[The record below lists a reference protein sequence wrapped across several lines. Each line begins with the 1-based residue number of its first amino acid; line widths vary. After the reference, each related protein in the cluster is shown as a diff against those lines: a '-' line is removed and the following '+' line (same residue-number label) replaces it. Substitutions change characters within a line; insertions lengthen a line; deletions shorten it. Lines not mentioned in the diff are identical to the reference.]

1 MSLEGAGY
9 RTWQGRL
16 QSPWWGALSIVRI
29 SLALILRRWL
39 FWILLA
45 LGAMNFLYHFAFIY
59 LKATLVVQDRGM
71 ARFLDEFKVTGSGEA
86 FLDFMHAQAAITT
99 LLLAFAG
106 SLLIGAD
113 YRRGG
118 MIFYLSRSMDARH
131 YIVGKLLAVSTV
143 VLLMTAV
150 PALILYVEYGVLSSS
165 FEYFRDNWKIA
176 VGILGFG
183 MVLAIVQSLMLFAI
197 AVWIPRTVPL
207 VMTWLGLFVLLE
219 ALARALRA
227 IENNRR
233 WLLVAL
239 WEDMLRVG
247 HWCFGSLD
255 EDRIPSGWDSGLV
268 LLGVCVVCL
277 VLIIVRVRA
286 VEIVR

>member
-16 QSPWWGALSIVRI
+16 QSPWWGVLSIVRI

-86 FLDFMHAQAAITT
+86 FLEFMHAQAAITA

-150 PALILYVEYGVLSSS
+150 PALILFVEYGVLSSS
-165 FEYFRDNWKIA
+165 FEYFRDNWQIA
-176 VGILGFG
+176 VGIVGFG

-207 VMTWLGLFVLLE
+207 VMTWLGLFVLL
-219 ALARALRA
+219 AILARALRA

-239 WEDMLRVG
+239 WDDMQRVG
-247 HWCFGSLD
+247 RWCFGALD
-255 EDRIPSGWDSGLV
+255 EDRIPGGWDSGLV
-268 LLGVCVVCL
+268 LLGVCIVCL
-277 VLIIVRVRA
+277 VLIVVRVRA
-286 VEIVR
+286 VEVVR